1 MHTSDRLL
9 KFAAECE
16 AMAKIARDKENKIM
30 WSGLAQ
36 RWLRCADLTNQL
48 DSSSHRS
55 KLGGRRTSVEAKEAA
70 N

>member
-16 AMAKIARDKENKIM
+16 AMAKIARDRENKIM

-48 DSSSHRS
+48 DSNLHRRDS
-55 KLGGRRTSVEAKEAA
+55 GRRRALKNFVH
-70 N
+70 